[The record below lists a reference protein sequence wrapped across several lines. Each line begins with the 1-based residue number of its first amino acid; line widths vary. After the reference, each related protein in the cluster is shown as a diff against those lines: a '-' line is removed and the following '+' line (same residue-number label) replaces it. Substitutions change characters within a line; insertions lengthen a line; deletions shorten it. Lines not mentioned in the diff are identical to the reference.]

1 MELKARSLVAVKR
14 ERERESLYSTWN
26 LSNCK
31 NILVNSTRLNKISL
45 ALIWEKIEGN
55 KRLSKHMTSMCT

>member
-31 NILVNSTRLNKISL
+31 NILVNKARLNKTSL
-45 ALIWEKIEGN
+45 ALICEKIEGN
-55 KRLSKHMTSMCT
+55 MRLSKHMKSMCT